1 MLHTFR
7 RNTTR
12 GPTMKIE
19 KVEWNKY
26 NLSFED
32 QIEAWVTA
40 EDMLAVMAALIV
52 VKPAEPEDTE

>member
-1 MLHTFR
+1 MSYSFG
-7 RNTTR
+7 RNTGDTQ
-12 GPTMKIE
+12 MKIE

-52 VKPAEPEDTE
+52 VKAAEPEDSE